1 MAGGFWHFHCPECG
15 IGDFEFGRLA
25 DDQELLCEV
34 CLEEDGVQVRLER
47 WLPQPAS
54 YARLRG
60 VLAA

>member
-15 IGDFEFGRLA
+15 IGDFELGRLA

-34 CLEEDGVQVRLER
+34 CIEEDCREVRLDR
-47 WLPQPAS
+47 WLPQPVV

>member
-1 MAGGFWHFHCPECG
+1 MAGGFWHFQCPECG
-15 IGDFEFGRLA
+15 MGNIELGRLA

-34 CLEEDGVQVRLER
+34 CLEQGGQVLLER
-47 WLPQPAS
+47 WLPQPET